1 MRGLWGYVRELRA
14 PLSRY
19 FDPYGGRPRLLITCV
34 CLSFSLCV
42 CLCVCALGVGA
53 VGDEY
58 DDLHNHDPKPQE
70 GS

>member
-1 MRGLWGYVRELRA
+1 
-14 PLSRY
+14 
-19 FDPYGGRPRLLITCV
+19 LLITCV

-58 DDLHNHDPKPQE
+58 DDLHNHDPKPQG